1 MRRRQ
6 FVEDLLEPKLIDL
19 VDGDEKQLI
28 VLRAIAEWL
37 LQGE

>member
-1 MRRRQ
+1 LRRRQ

-28 VLRAIAEWL
+28 VFRAIAEWL
-37 LQGE
+37 LQCE